1 MTRTWNLLPCAFHV
15 PRECS
20 RKGEPTTQGYH
31 KRQNKSQGQMMH
43 RGILDREEGLL
54 KQVFVWKTEC
64 KELKFVEVKD

>member
-1 MTRTWNLLPCAFHV
+1 MAGLSTGWGVEPWQPF
-15 PRECS
+15 
-20 RKGEPTTQGYH
+20 GES
-31 KRQNKSQGQMMH
+31 QNKSQGQMMH

>member
-1 MTRTWNLLPCAFHV
+1 M
-15 PRECS
+15 
-20 RKGEPTTQGYH
+20 TQGYR

-54 KQVFVWKTEC
+54 KQVFMWKTEC